1 MEDQLIKHVP
11 REEVSAILAST
22 GRSVAKPHST
32 TSSNARASQGS
43 KRNSY
48 MAFGD
53 AELDAWASNT
63 QFDIL
68 SGRPNEVGYTA
79 APIKATAHDEG
90 WSALPSKEV
99 QEHLTEVYFD
109 YVYGQVY
116 FLLHKPSFLRR
127 LR

>member
-1 MEDQLIKHVP
+1 RLPLACISCRRKKIKCSGEKPSCAHCLRSRTPCVYKQAARKAVSSRVDYMATIDRRLKRMEDQLIKHVP

-63 QFDIL
+63 QFDI
-68 SGRPNEVGYTA
+68 
-79 APIKATAHDEG
+79 
-90 WSALPSKEV
+90 
-99 QEHLTEVYFD
+99 
-109 YVYGQVY
+109 
-116 FLLHKPSFLRR
+116 
-127 LR
+127 